1 MKSIWAKFLLL
12 KRWQQAL
19 IVLFLVLVLGS
30 SSSESETSR
39 SAKSTPAK
47 TSTQTPTPT
56 PSPTPTPTPSPT
68 PTPTPESPLEF
79 RFSAL
84 RDLGDMRKDV
94 ADARKGITENGLG
107 KYSWNIFEIQ
117 FNFSQLKSLTP
128 RPEYE
133 EKWNSRLKKLETAV
147 DALEVNDE
155 NLTISLAKSRLQS
168 VLNLITPLEALAK
181 SLAN

>member
-1 MKSIWAKFLLL
+1 
-12 KRWQQAL
+12 
-19 IVLFLVLVLGS
+19 
-30 SSSESETSR
+30 
-39 SAKSTPAK
+39 
-47 TSTQTPTPT
+47 
-56 PSPTPTPTPSPT
+56 
-68 PTPTPESPLEF
+68 
-79 RFSAL
+79 
-84 RDLGDMRKDV
+84 MRKDV

-168 VLNLITPLEALAK
+168 VLNLIAPLEALAK